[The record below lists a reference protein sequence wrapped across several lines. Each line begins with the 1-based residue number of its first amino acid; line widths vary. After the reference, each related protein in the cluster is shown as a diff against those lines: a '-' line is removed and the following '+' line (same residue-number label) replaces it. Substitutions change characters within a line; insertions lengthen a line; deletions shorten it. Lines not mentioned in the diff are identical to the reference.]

1 MLQIRCKNNN
11 VTKSFPEGA
20 SLLDVYQEFADDIK
34 LRYPVVSA
42 KVNNVSQ
49 GLKFRLFQNRD
60 VEFMDA
66 SEGSGHRAYV
76 RSLCFV
82 LYKATQDVFPGSKLF
97 IEHSLSRSYYCN
109 FRPTPGPSPR
119 EGRSVTDEMV
129 KQIKA
134 RMQEIIDLDI
144 PFRRTESTTEE
155 AIRIFAERG
164 FPDKV
169 KLLETSGQAYTYYY
183 TLGDTIDYYYGP
195 LVPSA
200 GYLKVWGLERYEQG
214 LLLRVP
220 DWNDPSRL
228 AEKVDQPKTFEMFA
242 EKTRWDIIM
251 RLSNAGDVNKAIM
264 RGHASELIQVS
275 EALQEKKIVQIAE
288 EIDRRFHQEKEPV
301 RLVLITGPSSSG
313 KTTFCK
319 RLSVQLLACGLRP
332 VSFSTDD
339 YFVNRVDTPKLPNGD
354 YDFDNIETVEY
365 RLLQDHLQRLMQGER
380 VEIPEYN
387 FVTGKREWNGKKLKL
402 GSDTVLIIEGIHA
415 LNPLLTEK
423 LPDSLK
429 YKIYISALTSISLD
443 DHNWIPVRDNRL
455 LRRIIRD
462 YNKGAFTA
470 QQTIAQWKN
479 VLAAE
484 DQWIFPYQ
492 ETADV
497 MFNSAL
503 NIEFAVLRTHAEI
516 ILSSVPKNCPEY
528 SEAHRLLKFLRFF
541 LPVSDKEI
549 PPTSIMREF
558 VGGSSFKY

>member
-20 SLLDVYQEFADDIK
+20 SLLDVYHDFADDIN
-34 LRYPVVSA
+34 LPYPVISA

-60 VEFMDA
+60 VEFLDA
-66 SEGSGHRAYV
+66 RAGSGHHVYV
-76 RSLCFV
+76 RSLSFV
-82 LYKATQDVFPGSKLF
+82 LYKATQDLFPGSKLF
-97 IEHSLSRSYYCN
+97 IEHSLCRGYYCN
-109 FRPTPGPSPR
+109 FKPIASTRD
-119 EGRSVTDEMV
+119 GRLLTDEMV
-129 KQIKA
+129 ERIKA
-134 RMQEIIDLDI
+134 RMQEIIDLDM
-144 PFRRTESTTEE
+144 PFRRTEATNEE
-155 AIRIFAERG
+155 AIRVFTDRG
-164 FPDKV
+164 FSDKV
-169 KLLETSGQAYTYYY
+169 KLLETSGQIYSDYY
-183 TLGDTIDYYYGP
+183 TLGDTVDYYYGP

-228 AEKVDQPKTFEMFA
+228 AEKVAQPKTFEMFA

-275 EALQEKKIVQIAE
+275 EALQEKKIVKIAE
-288 EIDRRFHQEKEPV
+288 EIDRRFHDKKSPV

-313 KTTFCK
+313 KSTFCK

-354 YDFDNIETVEY
+354 FDFDNVEAVDHKLLGDHLARLMKGETVE
-365 RLLQDHLQRLMQGER
+365 
-380 VEIPEYN
+380 VPEYN
-387 FVTGKREWNGKKLKL
+387 FVTGKREYNGKRLRL
-402 GSDTVLIIEGIHA
+402 SGDTVLIIEGIHA
-415 LNPLLTEK
+415 LNPLLTKGVDE
-423 LPDSLK
+423 SLK
-429 YKIYISALTSISLD
+429 YKVYISALTSISLD
-443 DHNWIPVRDNRL
+443 DHNWIPTRDNRL

-470 QQTIAQWKN
+470 QQTISQWKN
-479 VLAAE
+479 VCQAE
-484 DQWIFPYQ
+484 EQWISPFQ

-503 NIEFAVLRTHAEI
+503 NIEFAVLRTHAEL
-516 ILSSVPKNCPEY
+516 ILATVPKNCPEY
-528 SEAHRLLKFLRFF
+528 SEAHRLLKFIHYF
-541 LPVSDKEI
+541 LPISDKEI